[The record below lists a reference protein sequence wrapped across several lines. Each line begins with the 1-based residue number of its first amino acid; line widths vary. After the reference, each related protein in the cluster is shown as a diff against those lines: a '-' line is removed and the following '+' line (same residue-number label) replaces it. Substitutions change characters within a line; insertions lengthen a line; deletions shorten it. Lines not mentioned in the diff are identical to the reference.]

1 MQFSLGES
9 ALSQQLP
16 GTETKPWQSSVGL
29 SGRDINLAPTEYDA
43 GATHSTA
50 LISN

>member
-9 ALSQQLP
+9 ALSQHLP
-16 GTETKPWQSSVGL
+16 GTDNTMAIISWL
-29 SGRDINLAPTEYDA
+29 SGRDINLAPPEYDA

-50 LISN
+50 MISN